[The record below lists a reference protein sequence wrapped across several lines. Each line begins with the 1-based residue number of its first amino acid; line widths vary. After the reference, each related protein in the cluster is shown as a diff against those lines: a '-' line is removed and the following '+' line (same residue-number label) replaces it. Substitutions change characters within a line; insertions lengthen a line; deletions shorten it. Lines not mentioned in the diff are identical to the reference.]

1 MCDVRIA
8 LYMLK
13 ATGTG
18 GRGTGDKDS
27 AMNTMGLPAAIQEKL
42 ITAEQAASFVKPG
55 DHVFVGTACATPR
68 VLTKA
73 LEESVKPLSDVV
85 MFHFLT
91 DGAIPRKDGIQETRF
106 HHRSFF
112 VGTDERAAMRQ
123 GKLDYVPIS
132 IAQVP
137 SLLENGR
144 IRIDV
149 ALIQVSFPE
158 EHGFVSLGVSVD
170 ITKAVVRKAKTVI
183 AELNPHMPCPNGEAF
198 LGPGTIDHFVPV
210 DTPVIEYVHPPVVD
224 AVAEQIAHYVARII
238 DDGSTLQI
246 GLGRIPNH
254 MLKFLTNRR
263 DLGIHS
269 DVITDSIIDLV
280 ERGVITG
287 KAKSIHHDQ
296 IVTSYCVGTRRLYD
310 LIHRNPLF
318 AFFPLE
324 YVCHPSVLARNTRL
338 VSVTQA
344 FAADLT
350 GQICAD
356 QFEGEF
362 YGGVSTQPDFLRA
375 AAVSPHGKPII
386 CLPSTT
392 EDGKTSRIRPLLQSG
407 EGATVCRSDVHYVI
421 TEYGMAYLFGKSI
434 KERALA
440 MIEIAHPSFRSW
452 LLDEAKKLGYVRPD
466 QGLKSRVAY
475 PVREERE
482 ITLKNGRRV
491 TIRPSRA
498 SDVKQLQDV
507 FYRLSEEDVYTRFFR
522 QLESL
527 SVSEAEHLCN
537 VDYETEMAFVALA
550 GEREDEQIIAGSCYF
565 LNPTTNIAE
574 VAYMVLPEWQ
584 SSGVGGALQE
594 RMTEYAKKKGCSG
607 FVAEILSSNSKMI
620 ALARKAGE
628 QVDIRR
634 DGGTCE
640 VTVLF

>member
-1 MCDVRIA
+1 
-8 LYMLK
+8 
-13 ATGTG
+13 
-18 GRGTGDKDS
+18 
-27 AMNTMGLPAAIQEKL
+27 
-42 ITAEQAASFVKPG
+42 
-55 DHVFVGTACATPR
+55 
-68 VLTKA
+68 
-73 LEESVKPLSDVV
+73 
-85 MFHFLT
+85 
-91 DGAIPRKDGIQETRF
+91 
-106 HHRSFF
+106 
-112 VGTDERAAMRQ
+112 
-123 GKLDYVPIS
+123 
-132 IAQVP
+132 
-137 SLLENGR
+137 
-144 IRIDV
+144 
-149 ALIQVSFPE
+149 
-158 EHGFVSLGVSVD
+158 
-170 ITKAVVRKAKTVI
+170 
-183 AELNPHMPCPNGEAF
+183 
-198 LGPGTIDHFVPV
+198 
-210 DTPVIEYVHPPVVD
+210 
-224 AVAEQIAHYVARII
+224 
-238 DDGSTLQI
+238 
-246 GLGRIPNH
+246 
-254 MLKFLTNRR
+254 
-263 DLGIHS
+263 
-269 DVITDSIIDLV
+269 
-280 ERGVITG
+280 
-287 KAKSIHHDQ
+287 
-296 IVTSYCVGTRRLYD
+296 
-310 LIHRNPLF
+310 
-318 AFFPLE
+318 
-324 YVCHPSVLARNTRL
+324 
-338 VSVTQA
+338 
-344 FAADLT
+344 
-350 GQICAD
+350 
-356 QFEGEF
+356 
-362 YGGVSTQPDFLRA
+362 
-375 AAVSPHGKPII
+375 
-386 CLPSTT
+386 
-392 EDGKTSRIRPLLQSG
+392 
-407 EGATVCRSDVHYVI
+407 
-421 TEYGMAYLFGKSI
+421 MAYLFGKSI